1 MEEAD
6 PSELVDELSVVR
18 VDVDPLKARGTA
30 MAGAEQQQHPQNPFI
45 VATIKS
51 EGNCKNT
58 ARYQYQ
64 KRLLCRKDPKKNLG
78 HLSGLP

>member
-6 PSELVDELSVVR
+6 PSELVDELPVVR
-18 VDVDPLKARGTA
+18 VDVDPLKARGKA
-30 MAGAEQQQHPQNPFI
+30 MAGVEQQQHPQNPFI

-58 ARYQYQ
+58 ARCLHHKQ
-64 KRLLCRKDPKKNLG
+64 LLCRKDPKKNWG